1 MYLLDTNICS
11 YIIKERPPQVIEKFR
26 TFDIK
31 QLKLSIITASEL
43 AYGVEKS
50 GSVKNKLVLEKFLR
64 PFEILDFNH
73 DCIWN
78 YAQLRHFLQS
88 SGKVIGSLDML
99 IAAHALANNATLVTN
114 NVKEFERV
122 PKLNLENWV

>member
-64 PFEILDFNH
+64 PFEMLDFNH
-73 DCIWN
+73 DCIWH

-88 SGKVIGSLDML
+88 SGNVIGSLDML